1 VSEPAYLPDVREQRE
16 ESRYAGYN
24 VPVISRKE
32 FLKEFAARYQPG
44 QHVTFLGPT
53 GRGKTRIAGQMIIV
67 VQRVHPGLYTVYI
80 LHGKIKG
87 RDDTIIKLSKAA
99 NLQMITAGRPTATER
114 AKRHLKKYRNGYVIR
129 PLEKPGNSTEE
140 ENEALRREFGRTL
153 HKGYH
158 ASRKHPVILVVDEA
172 HQTQVDLKLK
182 GACEGPLMRGRPVCG
197 EWNLIQR
204 GRFVSQYA
212 YDQAEYV
219 LIFYDPVA
227 DNQERYGEIGGVDP
241 KLLKYLSKRLKT
253 FTAPDGSTYSQCIY
267 FRRSGDYLAIVD
279 V

>member
-1 VSEPAYLPDVREQRE
+1 MSETYLDVETSRE
-16 ESRYAGYN
+16 ESRYGRAH
-24 VPVISRKE
+24 VPLISRKE
-32 FLKEFAARYQPG
+32 FLEDFAHRYRPG

-53 GRGKTRIAGQMIIV
+53 GRGKTRLAGQMLIAV
-67 VQRVHPGLYTVYI
+67 LRVCKNITAYI

-87 RDDTIIKLSKAA
+87 RDETIIKLAKAA
-99 NLQMITAGRPTATER
+99 RLQMIPNGRPTAIQR
-114 AKRHLKKYRNGYVIR
+114 AKRKYFPDKYGRGYVIR
-129 PLEKPGNSTEE
+129 PLEKAGDSVPE
-140 ENEALRREFGRTL
+140 ENAALAKEFGATL

-158 ASRKHPVILVVDEA
+158 ASKKHPVILVVDEA

-182 GACEGPLMRGRPVCG
+182 AACEGPLMRGRPVCG
-197 EWNLIQR
+197 EWSLIQR

-212 YDQAEYV
+212 YDQAEYI

-279 V
+279 T